1 MRSVSVSTTQ
11 LSTRRLSHA
20 YLEQL
25 QPNLVLRKLACLGGR
40 QPGLQRHHHQLQQ
53 RQETLRQHKWPVHQ
67 LPRDA
72 QRQQR
77 RRRVLLLQL
86 RLAEGRLQVAEG
98 DLESLAVALL
108 RGLEERGETGERRG
122 GDLPREL
129 RVRVLELRGGEKD
142 AVVLAKN
149 GLDVVR
155 LVEEEDVVAVVQ
167 RRKDEVA
174 DVRVQDVL
182 VVQRHDIRLA
192 Q

>member
-1 MRSVSVSTTQ
+1 MSI
-11 LSTRRLSHA
+11 RRTAL
-20 YLEQL
+20 
-25 QPNLVLRKLACLGGR
+25 
-40 QPGLQRHHHQLQQ
+40 
-53 RQETLRQHKWPVHQ
+53 ETLTEITDKGAYAN
-67 LPRDA
+67 LTLKEA
-72 QRQQR
+72 
-77 RRRVLLLQL
+77 
-86 RLAEGRLQVAEG
+86 
-98 DLESLAVALL
+98 L

-142 AVVLAKN
+142 AVVLAEN

>member
-1 MRSVSVSTTQ
+1 M
-11 LSTRRLSHA
+11 
-20 YLEQL
+20 
-25 QPNLVLRKLACLGGR
+25 
-40 QPGLQRHHHQLQQ
+40 
-53 RQETLRQHKWPVHQ
+53 
-67 LPRDA
+67 
-72 QRQQR
+72 
-77 RRRVLLLQL
+77 
-86 RLAEGRLQVAEG
+86 QVAEG